1 MQSKSARA
9 LVAVGSIA
17 LIVVLFVLLSGGEE
31 EPAPTDDRTEAVT
44 TSPGAG
50 KHGDGEASG
59 AVGHGEEERG
69 EGPAS
74 AVAAIVVAGGEP
86 EGGVAELEFAKG
98 EQVEF
103 TVESDVP
110 EEIHVHGYDV
120 LGDLEPGRPTEF
132 RFPAA
137 IEGVFEVELH
147 GTGAIVAELTVEP

>member
-1 MQSKSARA
+1 M
-9 LVAVGSIA
+9 
-17 LIVVLFVLLSGGEE
+17 
-31 EPAPTDDRTEAVT
+31 DDRPRASTA
-44 TSPGAG
+44 SPEAG

-59 AVGHGEEERG
+59 AAGHGEGERG
-69 EGPAS
+69 EDPAS

-86 EGGVAELEFAKG
+86 KGGIADLEFTRG
-98 EQVEF
+98 EQIGF

-110 EEIHVHGYDV
+110 EEIHVHGYDIY
-120 LGDLEPGRPTEF
+120 GDLEPGKPTEF